1 MCFIWVNVLEY
12 RKEDKSMKLVLRIF
26 NFIIMGI
33 ALAATIMLFTT
44 PAFTFN
50 SKIAIDVQ
58 TFAKFVPE
66 TKYTSEFNIVELIG
80 TDTINVRI
88 KFNLDAGGVTK
99 NMDGKREKIN
109 NDIIAKN
116 VDEMADILH
125 EPIDLITDYSIR
137 SVIKSTVKAEITKQV
152 DEASKKYNSTSTAEE
167 IMDEV
172 GMDDAYFTKF
182 SNSLYDSANKDGA
195 TIDSVSD
202 VLYAQIDD
210 ALAKAEESGLVDN
223 SGFTQS
229 KKGEIQN
236 NLLSVLNELKLV
248 NEDGTLKKISQ
259 VSYIYLSTYLKQQL
273 NGKVNDPATLEQKTD
288 EDLPNYTDRLLC
300 VFVTTQMP
308 DMFYN
313 IVSYVSLGLFI
324 GLIVFSVIWI
334 FLFVWTLIRTFT
346 KKPWTF
352 FGPIFWIV
360 GLLQVVLGLGLT
372 VFCKFILP
380 TMKLPI
386 QGLPIKSFII
396 APRTYALIPSILYL
410 TCILIAIVYLVF
422 KIMAKKEYKQQQGGQ
437 K

>member
-1 MCFIWVNVLEY
+1 MCFIWVNVLKY
-12 RKEDKSMKLVLRIF
+12 KKEDKSMKLVLRIF

-273 NGKVNDPATLEQKTD
+273 NGKVNNPATLEQKTD

-334 FLFVWTLIRTFT
+334 FLFFWTLIRTFT

>member
-1 MCFIWVNVLEY
+1 
-12 RKEDKSMKLVLRIF
+12 MKLVLRIF

-273 NGKVNDPATLEQKTD
+273 NGKVNDPATLEQKAD

>member
-1 MCFIWVNVLEY
+1 
-12 RKEDKSMKLVLRIF
+12 MK
-26 NFIIMGI
+26 
-33 ALAATIMLFTT
+33 T
-44 PAFTFN
+44 
-50 SKIAIDVQ
+50 IAISPV
-58 TFAKFVPE
+58 
-66 TKYTSEFNIVELIG
+66 
-80 TDTINVRI
+80 NVRI

-259 VSYIYLSTYLKQQL
+259 VAFEY
-273 NGKVNDPATLEQKTD
+273 
-288 EDLPNYTDRLLC
+288 RL
-300 VFVTTQMP
+300 
-308 DMFYN
+308 
-313 IVSYVSLGLFI
+313 
-324 GLIVFSVIWI
+324 
-334 FLFVWTLIRTFT
+334 
-346 KKPWTF
+346 
-352 FGPIFWIV
+352 
-360 GLLQVVLGLGLT
+360 
-372 VFCKFILP
+372 
-380 TMKLPI
+380 
-386 QGLPIKSFII
+386 
-396 APRTYALIPSILYL
+396 
-410 TCILIAIVYLVF
+410 
-422 KIMAKKEYKQQQGGQ
+422 
-437 K
+437 

>member
-88 KFNLDAGGVTK
+88 KFNLDAGGITK

-137 SVIKSTVKAEITKQV
+137 SVIKSTVKDEITKQV

-210 ALAKAEESGLVDN
+210 ALAKA
-223 SGFTQS
+223 
-229 KKGEIQN
+229 
-236 NLLSVLNELKLV
+236 
-248 NEDGTLKKISQ
+248 
-259 VSYIYLSTYLKQQL
+259 
-273 NGKVNDPATLEQKTD
+273 
-288 EDLPNYTDRLLC
+288 
-300 VFVTTQMP
+300 
-308 DMFYN
+308 
-313 IVSYVSLGLFI
+313 
-324 GLIVFSVIWI
+324 
-334 FLFVWTLIRTFT
+334 
-346 KKPWTF
+346 
-352 FGPIFWIV
+352 
-360 GLLQVVLGLGLT
+360 
-372 VFCKFILP
+372 
-380 TMKLPI
+380 
-386 QGLPIKSFII
+386 
-396 APRTYALIPSILYL
+396 
-410 TCILIAIVYLVF
+410 
-422 KIMAKKEYKQQQGGQ
+422 
-437 K
+437 